1 MSRLTKYQPS
11 REKDRPWLG
20 SVKDDV
26 FKSHCKAWQT
36 NILMKHNGT
45 DKLKQHEKS
54 KKKHIS
60 AMESMPSQSSIVSVN
75 GSWQLLKSP

>member
-26 FKSHCKAWQT
+26 FKSHCKACQT

-54 KKKHIS
+54 KKNIFQQWK
-60 AMESMPSQSSIVSVN
+60 ACLVSHQLYRLMVV
-75 GSWQLLKSP
+75 GSF